1 MLCIAAL
8 GVSSMLCVP
17 EHHRNC
23 CDVRSIF
30 ITNVYYVFRWF
41 ISSCLLLRYAS
52 QNSLDESSQNKLPR
66 SSKDRTTGTYQND
79 EHTTRCFKAMND
91 MRKYVNNYNC
101 KICISWYARHILCV
115 RMIIKQK
122 SNYLLDVFFLFCYD
136 VFYDQNGQRSKIV
149 IHITH
154 YIIVILL
161 IL

>member
-1 MLCIAAL
+1 
-8 GVSSMLCVP
+8 
-17 EHHRNC
+17 
-23 CDVRSIF
+23 
-30 ITNVYYVFRWF
+30 
-41 ISSCLLLRYAS
+41 
-52 QNSLDESSQNKLPR
+52 
-66 SSKDRTTGTYQND
+66 
-79 EHTTRCFKAMND
+79 MND